1 MPCTTSVKIRKSDRN
16 IFPESIDRNIDQIIV
31 SFFLIISCKAYTE
44 CTCITRNICLI
55 SIYIVCMDRIH
66 ATDRSRKLFVDDRM
80 LFTECNHK
88 FEKFKQIFI
97 LFQHSPVKPGSNI
110 ILTVAVVV
118 AEFCIAEFISGKEHR
133 CSAAAHQYSTGV
145 ADHAPAK
152 CEHFRIIRV
161 TFHTTVP
168 APVVVSTI
176 GVVPAIC
183 LVVLFII
190 GIKIIKRKSVM
201 AGKEIDT
208 GIITGIITVIMIIK
222 SSIEISGSGNTPCGI
237 PRMPAVTLQ
246 KTSKGISVTAIPF
259 CPAAACRE
267 TSYLIKSAGIPCF
280 CNQLDITEDRV
291 ICKGTEKRRIVHW

>member
-1 MPCTTSVKIRKSDRN
+1 M
-16 IFPESIDRNIDQIIV
+16 
-31 SFFLIISCKAYTE
+31 
-44 CTCITRNICLI
+44 
-55 SIYIVCMDRIH
+55 
-66 ATDRSRKLFVDDRM
+66 DDRM

-88 FEKFKQIFI
+88 FEKFKQISI

-110 ILTVAVVV
+110 VLTVAVVV
-118 AEFCIAEFISGKEHR
+118 AKFCIAEFISGKEHR
-133 CSAAAHQYSTGV
+133 RSAAAHQYSTGV
-145 ADHAPAK
+145 ADHTAAK

-161 TFHTTVP
+161 TFHATVP
-168 APVVVSTI
+168 ASVVVSTI

-237 PRMPAVTLQ
+237 PCIPALTLQ

-280 CNQLDITEDRV
+280 CNQLDIAENRIV
-291 ICKGTEKRRIVHW
+291 CESTEKWWIVHW